1 MMNINKIILVCICF
15 MSMEMVSQNSPSV
28 EKSIFGWQT
37 GFLGFWIHNE
47 SKLTDAIAL
56 RSEIGLDA
64 GLSGGGNYN
73 SVNYILSPTIALAPR
88 YYYNLNKRVEKGR
101 SISKNSGNFIALKLN
116 YAPDWF
122 VISSYDNIRV
132 VENFSIIPKWA
143 IKRTILNHL
152 TYELGM
158 GVGYRQYF
166 LKKYNLSSSN
176 GGEAVIDL
184 HLRVGY
190 SF

>member
-1 MMNINKIILVCICF
+1 
-15 MSMEMVSQNSPSV
+15 MSSQNNPSV
-28 EKSIFGWQT
+28 EKSIFGVQT

-47 SKLTDAIAL
+47 SKLSNTIAL

-73 SVNYILSPTIALAPR
+73 SVNYILAPTIALTPR

-122 VISSYDNIRV
+122 VVSSLDNIRV

-143 IKRTILNHL
+143 IKRTIVNHL
-152 TYELGM
+152 TYEAGI
-158 GVGYRQYF
+158 GVGYRHYF
-166 LKKYNLSSSN
+166 LKKYNLSSSSN
-176 GGEAVIDL
+176 GEVAVDL
-184 HLRVGY
+184 HLRIGY

>member
-1 MMNINKIILVCICF
+1 MKMA
-15 MSMEMVSQNSPSV
+15 SQNSSSV
-28 EKSIFGWQT
+28 EKSIFGLQT

-47 SKLTDAIAL
+47 SKLSDAIVL

-73 SVNYILSPTIALAPR
+73 TVNYILSPTIALAPR

-101 SISKNSGNFIALKLN
+101 SISKNSGNFIALKFN

-132 VENFSIIPKWA
+132 VENVSIIPKWA
-143 IKRTILNHL
+143 IKRTVLNHL